1 MTPSLVQ
8 KNLGLFEPGCEE
20 WNIKIKQKS
29 ICMCLCN
36 KKKTKMFKTHH
47 LCEIIILP
55 FYLRSER
62 SSMNVKVPM
71 V

>member
-29 ICMCLCN
+29 IVCVYAIKKN
-36 KKKTKMFKTHH
+36 K
-47 LCEIIILP
+47 
-55 FYLRSER
+55 
-62 SSMNVKVPM
+62 NV
-71 V
+71 